1 MFLFGQSAFKVAGT
15 TIEADVFLSKQG
27 ITRITIPPFGQI
39 NAKTH
44 PVPVGISISVQRVT
58 MNQVRRLASSD
69 VSQEEIMTEA
79 EDELGTAGRRYA
91 LNLLILA
98 ILGGLSASLILPG
111 RNWKRAIAA
120 MLIGATALVLPG
132 FVIVKTYDMKAWSQP
147 KFTGMLAAA
156 PWLLGTLEDKMN
168 DLDAF
173 RGEMRSLA
181 GNLYEFYAKVS
192 SWEPIKLGNGT
203 LKVLHVSDIHNNP
216 AALDLIARVVRD
228 FHVDLIVDTG
238 DLTDLGTPMEAD
250 LMGRVSELKV
260 PYVFIPGNHDSE
272 PVLATLRGQKNV
284 TIVDDNM
291 VEIEGLKIFGL
302 AEPAAFEFS
311 AEPATGAELVRFNR
325 KVSSSYKALDE
336 KPDIV
341 AIHSIKH
348 AKELVGQAPLILTGH
363 THKPSLKEVKGT
375 VIDDV
380 GTTGAAGV
388 RSLKVTEGLPYSLK
402 LLYFGGESKKLMAVD
417 SLELSG
423 ISRDFILER
432 RLIERDPQLKNPS
445 GSANLNLS
453 WGKLSEPK
461 SLDSKSN

>member
-1 MFLFGQSAFKVAGT
+1 MFLFGQSAFTVAGT
-15 TIEADVFLSKQG
+15 TIEADLFPSKQG

-39 NAKTH
+39 KAKTH
-44 PVPVGISISVQRVT
+44 LVPVGISILVKRVT
-58 MNQVRRLASSD
+58 MSQVRRLASSD
-69 VSQEEIMTEA
+69 VSQEEIMAEA
-79 EDELGTAGRRYA
+79 EDELGRAGRRYA
-91 LNLLILA
+91 VNLLILA

-111 RNWKRAIAA
+111 RNWKRAVAA
-120 MLIGATALVLPG
+120 MLIGATALILPG
-132 FVIVKTYDMKAWSQP
+132 LVIVKTYDMKAWRQP

-173 RGEMRSLA
+173 RVEMRSLA
-181 GNLYEFYAKVS
+181 GNLYKFYAKVS

-228 FHVDLIVDTG
+228 FHVDLIIDTG

-250 LMGRVSELKV
+250 LFGRVSELEV
-260 PYVFIPGNHDSE
+260 PYVFIPGNHDSK
-272 PVLATLRGQKNV
+272 PVLATLRAQKNV
-284 TIVDDNM
+284 TIIDGNM

-302 AEPAAFEFS
+302 AEPAASKFS
-311 AEPATGAELVRFNR
+311 AEPAAGRESDRFNR
-325 KVSSSYKALDE
+325 KVSSSYEALDE

-341 AIHSIKH
+341 AIHSIKY
-348 AKELVGQAPLILTGH
+348 AQELVGQVPLILTGH

-380 GTTGAAGV
+380 GTTGAAGI
-388 RSLKVTEGLPYSLK
+388 RSLKVKEGLPYSLK
-402 LLYFGGESKKLMAVD
+402 LLHFNEKSKKLMAVD

-423 ISRDFILER
+423 VSRDFILER
-432 RLIERDPQLKNPS
+432 RLVDGDKQLKNPS
-445 GSANLNLS
+445 SSANLDLS
-453 WGKLSEPK
+453 WGEQKEPK
-461 SLDSKSN
+461 SYDSKSN

>member
-1 MFLFGQSAFKVAGT
+1 MT
-15 TIEADVFLSKQG
+15 
-27 ITRITIPPFGQI
+27 
-39 NAKTH
+39 
-44 PVPVGISISVQRVT
+44 
-58 MNQVRRLASSD
+58 QVRRLASSD
-69 VSQEEIMTEA
+69 VSQEEIISEA
-79 EDELGTAGRRYA
+79 EDELVRAGRRYA
-91 LNLLILA
+91 VDLLILA
-98 ILGGLSASLILPG
+98 ILGGLLAGLILPG

-120 MLIGATALVLPG
+120 MLIGATALALPG
-132 FVIVKTYDMKAWSQP
+132 FVIVKTYDMKGWRQP

-173 RGEMRSLA
+173 RVEMRSLA
-181 GNLYEFYAKVS
+181 GNLYKFYAKVS

-228 FHVDLIVDTG
+228 FHVDLIIDTG

-250 LMGRVSELKV
+250 LTGQVSGLKV
-260 PYVFIPGNHDSE
+260 PYVFVPGNHDSE

-284 TIVDDNM
+284 TIVDNDM

-311 AEPATGAELVRFNR
+311 AEPVTGPELGRFNR
-325 KVSSSYKALDE
+325 KVLSSYKALNE

-375 VIDDV
+375 VIDNV
-380 GTTGAAGV
+380 GTTGAAGI
-388 RSLKVTEGLPYSLK
+388 RSLKVKEGLPYSLK
-402 LLYFGGESKKLMAVD
+402 LLYFGKESKKLMAVD

-423 ISRDFILER
+423 VSRDFILER
-432 RLIERDPQLKNPS
+432 RLVDGDTQLKNPS
-445 GSANLNLS
+445 DSANLNLS
-453 WGKLSEPK
+453 WGELKESKSSDPK
-461 SLDSKSN
+461 SN